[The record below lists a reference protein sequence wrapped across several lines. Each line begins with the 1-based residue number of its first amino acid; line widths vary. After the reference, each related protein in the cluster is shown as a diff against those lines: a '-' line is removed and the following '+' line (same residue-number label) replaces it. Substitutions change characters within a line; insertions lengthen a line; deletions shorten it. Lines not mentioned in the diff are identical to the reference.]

1 MKRRERPPSNDAGI
15 LVAKIVS
22 GGQTGV
28 DRAALDVA
36 RSLEIPHG
44 GWCPRGRLAEDGT
57 IPPQYE
63 LVETRSP
70 QYRVRTEQNV
80 IDSDGTL
87 IFFRGQLQGGT
98 QLTRHFADKHGK
110 PVLLVDT
117 RQPAD
122 LTAVREWLAAN
133 RIRVLNVAGP
143 RESSAP
149 GIGAE
154 VDIRLRAILL
164 AAMDP

>member
-1 MKRRERPPSNDAGI
+1 M
-15 LVAKIVS
+15 
-22 GGQTGV
+22 
-28 DRAALDVA
+28 
-36 RSLEIPHG
+36 
-44 GWCPRGRLAEDGT
+44 

-63 LVETRSP
+63 LVETRSA

-87 IFFRGQLQGGT
+87 IFFRGQLRGGT

-122 LTAVREWLAAN
+122 LAAVREWLLAN

-149 GIGAE
+149 GIGAD
-154 VDIRLRAILL
+154 VVIRLRAMLV
-164 AAMDP
+164 AASDP